1 MKILVIR
8 GKNLASL
15 AGEFELRFQE
25 EPLASTGLF
34 AICGPTGSGKST
46 LLDALCLALYDE
58 TPRLTHATVKNVS
71 LPDVGDETISPQD
84 PRNLLRRG
92 ASDGFAEVDF
102 VGNDG
107 IGYRARWSVRR
118 ARNKATGKLQS
129 TEMQLQT
136 LEGERIGGVKNE
148 VLAAI
153 RERLGLSFHQFTR
166 AVLLA
171 QNEFATFLKAN
182 DNDRAEL
189 LETLT
194 GLDTYSEISIR
205 AFERGKAE
213 QQALDALKNQ
223 LASQQILSSEQRQ
236 QLEQNLA
243 TAKADSIL
251 LEQRKIVLDQRLQW
265 HESWDKL
272 QQSEQQALDVLH
284 KAQAA
289 QEAAAER
296 HAYLHRVETVQDS
309 RSLVTE
315 VERATKDIEKAIA
328 ATSQAQ
334 EQLQIQRDL
343 RREAETALLDASQR
357 VATAEDTANQ
367 AQPACNRAK
376 ELDAEIAALTPNH
389 TAAAQ
394 ALAEAQAVTATA
406 QTQLEMQKTAHAQ
419 TAAELERSQAWL
431 AAHQSLR
438 NLAEDW
444 PRWDML
450 FDEAAKTQNGL
461 WEIERNITLRLEEE
475 QQQRRTRNEAAIA
488 LTKAETTWQEAETR
502 LQAAIAALAGFDADE
517 LAGRRV
523 VAEIRR
529 EQIVSGERL
538 WNTLIGSLN
547 HQQKLDEEAHHLQEK
562 IIRAETAL
570 SQLHLEKAVASAQS
584 EQAEKSLRIAEAAC
598 NENVEVLRQHLEA
611 DLPCPVCGAIEHP
624 YAAGHAPSLAMRT
637 QLQEE
642 VAICRKAIAVLDR
655 QEATS
660 QTHLESHRQRWDTIT
675 AERAALADAITTQ
688 SAAWQTH
695 PAGLEL
701 STLAATDHAAWFATE
716 SQAVREQFAAIT
728 VEENARRQANKTKDE
743 AQITCNNAQQSY
755 SEARDA
761 LNTVQTVLDQAIRA
775 LETAREQQIEMT
787 RRLQGRLAA
796 LDAAFI
802 DSDWRTLWQADAAA
816 FQQSQREQAA
826 QWHDQRKTV
835 EHLQINLGTL
845 DVEMKNQAGSV
856 AEKTIRLE
864 QLTAAFAAADR
875 DLQAKCQQR
884 LDLFAG
890 RPITEVEAEL
900 AAVITAAKRDLQHQD
915 QAAKTAANQQASA
928 EAILSQVQKRL
939 EDSQQTAHEAETHL
953 AAWIA
958 QFNHDHPAETLDR
971 SQLSSLLSHDRLW
984 LNQEREQLRHLA
996 DSLRDAEITL
1006 RDRRTKRE
1014 EHEQQRPTRDTTETI
1029 RAEQEQTALA
1039 LEQARQRA
1047 LEMEIDLRR
1056 DGQRQAAATILQE
1069 EIRSREP
1076 QTEIWQ
1082 KLDHLIGSANG
1093 TKFRNYAQQ
1102 FTLDVLLGYAN
1113 HHLTDLSRRYRLE
1126 RVKDS
1131 LALMVVDQD
1140 MGDEYRSVHSLSGG
1154 ESFLVSLALA
1164 LGLASLS
1171 SNRVRVESLFIDE
1184 GFGSLDAD
1192 TLRVAMDALDHL
1204 QAQGRKVG
1212 VISHVQDMT
1221 ERIGIQIQVQRHS
1234 GGQSHIEVRS
1244 I

>member
-1 MKILVIR
+1 MKILAIR

-15 AGEFELRFQE
+15 AGQFELRFQE

-58 TPRLTHATVKNVS
+58 TPRLTHAPVKNVS

-107 IGYRARWSVRR
+107 ISYRARWSVRR

-129 TEMQLQT
+129 TEMLLQT
-136 LEGERIGGVKNE
+136 LEGERIGGLKND

-153 RERLGLSFHQFTR
+153 RDRLGLSFHQFTR

-182 DNDRAEL
+182 DNERAEL

-194 GLDTYSEISIR
+194 GLDIYRDISIR

-213 QQALDALKNQ
+213 QQVLEALKSQ
-223 LASQQILSSEQRQ
+223 LASQESLAFEQRQ
-236 QLEQNLA
+236 QLEQGLA
-243 TAKADSIL
+243 TAKADSAL
-251 LEQRKIVLDQRLQW
+251 LEQRKIVLDQQLQW
-265 HESWDKL
+265 HEIWEKL
-272 QQSEQQALDVLH
+272 QQSEQQALGILH
-284 KAQAA
+284 KAQTA
-289 QEAAAER
+289 QEAAAEH
-296 HAYLHRVETVQDS
+296 HAYLHRVETVQES
-309 RSLVTE
+309 RSFVTE
-315 VERATKDIEKAIA
+315 VERAAKDTEKAIIA
-328 ATSQAQ
+328 VSQAQ
-334 EQLQIQRDL
+334 EQLHIQRDL
-343 RREAETALLDASQR
+343 RRQAETALLDASQR
-357 VATAEDTANQ
+357 VATAEDTASQ
-367 AQPACNRAK
+367 AQSALNRAK
-376 ELDAEIAALTPNH
+376 ELDAEIATLTPNH

-394 ALAEAQAVTATA
+394 ALAEAQTVTATA
-406 QTQLEMQKTAHAQ
+406 QAQLETQQTARDH
-419 TAAELERSQAWL
+419 TAAELAHSQAWL
-431 AAHQSLR
+431 AEQQSLR
-438 NLAEDW
+438 SLAEDW

-450 FDEAAKTQNGL
+450 LDEAAKTQNGL
-461 WEIERNITLRLEEE
+461 REIERNITIKLEEE
-475 QQQRRTRNEAAIA
+475 QQQRRSRNEAAIA
-488 LTKAETTWQEAETR
+488 LTKAETAWQEAETR
-502 LQAAIAALAGFDADE
+502 LQVAVAALAGFDADE

-538 WNTLIGSLN
+538 WNMLTSSLDQ
-547 HQQKLDEEAHHLQEK
+547 QQKLDEEAQHLQEK
-562 IIRAETAL
+562 IVRAETAL
-570 SQLHLEKAVASAQS
+570 AQLHLDKAVASAQS
-584 EQAEKSLRIAEAAC
+584 EQAEKSLKIAEAAC
-598 NENVEVLRQHLEA
+598 NQNVEVLRQHLEA

-624 YAAGHAPSLAMRT
+624 YAVGHAPSLAMLV

-642 VAICRKAIAVLDR
+642 VAICRKAIGVLDR
-655 QEATS
+655 QEATR
-660 QTHLESHRQRWDTIT
+660 QTHLESHRQRRDAIS
-675 AERAALADAITTQ
+675 AERAALDDAIATQ

-701 STLAATDHAAWFATE
+701 STLAAADHATWFAAE
-716 SQAVREQFAAIT
+716 NQAVRDQFAAIT

-743 AQITCNNAQQSY
+743 AQIACNSAQQHY
-755 SEARDA
+755 SETRDT
-761 LNTVQTVLDQAIRA
+761 LNTVQATLDQALRA
-775 LETAREQQIEMT
+775 LETTREQQIEMI
-787 RRLQGRLAA
+787 RQLQERLSA
-796 LDAAFI
+796 LDAAFA
-802 DSDWRTLWQADAAA
+802 DPDWRMAWQADAATFHRVQQEQA
-816 FQQSQREQAA
+816 LQWQSQQ
-826 QWHDQRKTV
+826 KTV
-835 EHLQINLGTL
+835 AQLQINLGAL
-845 DVEMKNQAGSV
+845 GIEIKNITASV
-856 AEKTIRLE
+856 TEKTVRLE
-864 QLTAAFAAADR
+864 RIAEVFTAADR
-875 DLQAKCQQR
+875 DLQAKRQQR
-884 LDLFAG
+884 LDLFTG
-890 RPITEVEAEL
+890 RPITEVEAEQ
-900 AAVITAAKRDLQHQD
+900 AAVIAAAKRDLQQQD

-928 EAILSQVQKRL
+928 EAILGQVQKRL
-939 EDSQQTAHEAETHL
+939 EDSQQASNEAGMNLES
-953 AAWIA
+953 WMA
-958 QFNHDHPAETLDR
+958 QFNQEHPAQTLDR
-971 SQLSSLLSHDRLW
+971 SQLSALLSHDRLW
-984 LNQEREQLRHLA
+984 LTQEREQLRQLA
-996 DSLRDAEITL
+996 DRLRDAEITL

-1014 EHEQQRPTRDTTETI
+1014 EHEQQRPTPDAADTI
-1029 RAEQEQTALA
+1029 HAEQKQIVLA
-1039 LEQARQRA
+1039 LEHAKQRA

-1056 DGQRQAAATILQE
+1056 DDQRQAAAATLQE
-1069 EIRSREP
+1069 EIRKREP
-1076 QTEIWQ
+1076 QTALWQ
-1082 KLDHLIGSANG
+1082 KLDDLIGSATG

-1102 FTLDVLLGYAN
+1102 FTLDVLLSYAN

-1192 TLRVAMDALDHL
+1192 TLRIAMDALDHL

-1221 ERIGIQIQVQRHS
+1221 ERIGIQIQVRRHS